1 MLEPVGPYE
10 IPVFGYLLDY
20 QECRVNAN
28 VIMSLILFLEQRQ
41 QQAFCSFQSNV
52 FLFLY
57 YSLKLI
63 KGVYCHHIPS
73 AIENLCQDIQAMDIT
88 SF

>member
-28 VIMSLILFLEQRQ
+28 VIMSLILTICL
-41 QQAFCSFQSNV
+41 AASF
-52 FLFLY
+52 
-57 YSLKLI
+57 I
-63 KGVYCHHIPS
+63 
-73 AIENLCQDIQAMDIT
+73 
-88 SF
+88 